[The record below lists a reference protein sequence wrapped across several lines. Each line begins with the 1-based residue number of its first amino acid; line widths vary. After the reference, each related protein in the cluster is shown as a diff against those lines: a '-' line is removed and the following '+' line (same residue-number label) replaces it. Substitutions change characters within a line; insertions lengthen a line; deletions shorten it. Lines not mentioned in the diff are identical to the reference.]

1 MDDIGMDVTVYSGKP
16 LRAHLLDFIQLE
28 NIRTKYDHFL
38 YSLKVLLENGR
49 KVRRPARTISQ
60 LVKIS
65 QQLRPPT
72 RTLFLCDALA
82 EIFNVAVDAV
92 PGSHICRDSTIV

>member
-1 MDDIGMDVTVYSGKP
+1 MDSNTGLT
-16 LRAHLLDFIQLE
+16 
-28 NIRTKYDHFL
+28 YDHFL

-49 KVRRPARTISQ
+49 KVRRPARAISQ

-92 PGSHICRDSTIV
+92 PGSHICRDRQDLLAFVHPLAELH